1 MESKRLQESKKA
13 VMFLIVLAATTALF
27 IFATLYHA
35 DAIRLIEKVWDTL
48 VFYLGAQGL
57 QDVAPHVAALKGAP
71 DPASTDAAAPAAPT
85 PTTAPDKYADK

>member
-13 VMFLIVLAATTALF
+13 VMFLIVLASTAALF
-27 IFATLYHA
+27 IFSTLYHA

-57 QDVAPHVAALKGAP
+57 QDVAPHVAALKGT
-71 DPASTDAAAPAAPT
+71 SDAAAPAPT
-85 PTTAPDKYADK
+85 SATPPDRYENK